1 MKEAFA
7 DDVIVFNNKGKE
19 VKNIDPINWNP
30 IMHQS
35 HFNLHASQGSKNRKN
50 KYTII
55 HRIHT
60 SQSLATIRNYNTI
73 NSLLKQHSCYMREHS
88 WAETT
93 WDITQAGYLIGID
106 PKHYTPEAATKVV
119 SDMMGKKSQGK
130 CPPLRMIYSSPRIFV
145 DDRNVSS
152 KAFAI
157 KYECKNAKEVIR
169 KIKDTFA
176 GSTQFLMAKLHYTH
190 PKSFANA
197 LKMQNQIMNDTYV
210 LPLINIS
217 PDEMFYLQ
225 PVLEQITGVIAVVS
239 TRKTLTL
246 GRYNILIPAGQ
257 FKAVKGNIIQHFPE
271 YYNNI
276 SADAKQNPDALMFL
290 GPPGI
295 KVDTDN
301 EDESSGAMSFL
312 TTSAAS
318 FASFDMSTTA
328 DAFEIFTPAAG
339 TYSWSDVAQRKSP
352 PIPSEVTTPTPAATA
367 TAASHA
373 TSVLTP
379 SERTQIPTNEIQCLR
394 EEYEEKLNSNASEIA
409 ELKTMLKQV
418 LTTLQSLGVQVV
430 SNPVSNPHPESMDT
444 SNAQEMDII
453 NAEEHNAMP
462 KRGGTVSPSPEES
475 GRHKRPDHKPSPN
488 KQDFS

>member
-1 MKEAFA
+1 
-7 DDVIVFNNKGKE
+7 
-19 VKNIDPINWNP
+19 
-30 IMHQS
+30 
-35 HFNLHASQGSKNRKN
+35 
-50 KYTII
+50 
-55 HRIHT
+55 
-60 SQSLATIRNYNTI
+60 
-73 NSLLKQHSCYMREHS
+73 
-88 WAETT
+88 
-93 WDITQAGYLIGID
+93 
-106 PKHYTPEAATKVV
+106 
-119 SDMMGKKSQGK
+119 
-130 CPPLRMIYSSPRIFV
+130 MIYSSPRIFV

-157 KYECKNAKEVIR
+157 EYERKNAKAVIR

-176 GSTQFLMAKLHYTH
+176 GSTQFLMAKLRYTH
-190 PKSFANA
+190 PESFANA

-225 PVLEQITGVIAVVS
+225 PILEQITGVIAVVS
-239 TRKTLTL
+239 TRKTSTL

-271 YYNNI
+271 YYNNV

-318 FASFDMSTTA
+318 FASLDMSTTA

-352 PIPSEVTTPTPAATA
+352 PIPSEVTTPTPAATV

-379 SERTQIPTNEIQCLR
+379 SERMQIPANEIQCLR

-430 SNPVSNPHPESMDT
+430 SNPVSNPQPESMDT

-453 NAEEHNAMP
+453 NAEEHNVTP

>member
-1 MKEAFA
+1 
-7 DDVIVFNNKGKE
+7 
-19 VKNIDPINWNP
+19 
-30 IMHQS
+30 
-35 HFNLHASQGSKNRKN
+35 
-50 KYTII
+50 
-55 HRIHT
+55 
-60 SQSLATIRNYNTI
+60 
-73 NSLLKQHSCYMREHS
+73 MREHS

-157 KYECKNAKEVIR
+157 EYERKNAKEVIR

-176 GSTQFLMAKLHYTH
+176 GSTQFLMAKLRYTH

-225 PVLEQITGVIAVVS
+225 PILEQITGVIAVVS

-295 KVDTDN
+295 KLDTDN

-318 FASFDMSTTA
+318 FASLDMSTTA

-379 SERTQIPTNEIQCLR
+379 SERTQIPANEIQCLR

-430 SNPVSNPHPESMDT
+430 SNPVSNPQPELMDT
-444 SNAQEMDII
+444 SNVQEMDII
-453 NAEEHNAMP
+453 NAEEHNVTP
-462 KRGGTVSPSPEES
+462 K
-475 GRHKRPDHKPSPN
+475 
-488 KQDFS
+488 